1 MKPSEFKAWRKDN
14 QLTQEQAAK
23 KLGLKKRTIQYY
35 EKGKRDGKDFKI
47 PKTTELACYALSVGI
62 EHYFGPQSLNS
73 DEQQPADYLKSH
85 NIHQLLWLHTQPL
98 SH

>member
-47 PKTTELACYALSVGI
+47 PQTTELACCALSVGI
-62 EHYFGPQSLNS
+62 EHYFGPHSLNS
-73 DEQQPADYLKSH
+73 DEK
-85 NIHQLLWLHTQPL
+85 
-98 SH
+98 

>member
-73 DEQQPADYLKSH
+73 DEQ
-85 NIHQLLWLHTQPL
+85 
-98 SH
+98 

>member
-35 EKGKRDGKDFKI
+35 EKGK
-47 PKTTELACYALSVGI
+47 
-62 EHYFGPQSLNS
+62 
-73 DEQQPADYLKSH
+73 
-85 NIHQLLWLHTQPL
+85 
-98 SH
+98 